1 MEQKDSNAEKLEPKP
16 AGTEIQPPQPEPAS
30 QLDIKRLQL
39 VTWVTMT
46 GILAIA
52 LILIT
57 VVILATTKLL
67 GIDTPSIIAL
77 LTSGIGVIGTI
88 VGSVVGHAQGA
99 TGRESEAKAR
109 AK

>member
-1 MEQKDSNAEKLEPKP
+1 MGKVDPEVTNQHASPGVPHEPP
-16 AGTEIQPPQPEPAS
+16 RPEPSS
-30 QLDIKRLQL
+30 QLDIERAEL
-39 VTWVTMT
+39 VKKVTLT

-52 LILIT
+52 TILIIVLILS
-57 VVILATTKLL
+57 AWGKL
-67 GIDTPSIIAL
+67 GTDISPVIAL

-88 VGSVVGHAQGA
+88 IGSVVGHAQGA